1 VERVAQCQGLAE
13 AGIVARE
20 HELMTRVP
28 AARHIRVGA
37 AFLAAAIAAMA
48 NAQITPPSGAP
59 GPSPAR
65 QAVDARRAALTLI
78 GANFRPLAA
87 ILKGAAPADA
97 AEVNKRAT
105 RLAFLAGLLN
115 ENFPD
120 GSSLGPP
127 DSKAKAEIWSDRADF
142 DKKLRS
148 FQGDVAT
155 LVQVSGDG
163 KASADALKTAIT
175 AVGQDCKACHDKYR
189 EQ

>member
-1 VERVAQCQGLAE
+1 MSAPSK
-13 AGIVARE
+13 AGIAARE
-20 HELMTRVP
+20 HELMTRVI

-37 AFLAAAIAAMA
+37 AFLAIAISATA
-48 NAQITPPSGAP
+48 NAQTTPPGGAP

-78 GANFRPLAA
+78 GGNFRPLGA
-87 ILKGAAPADA
+87 ILKGAPADN

-105 RLAFLAGLLN
+105 RLAFLAGLLD

-120 GSSLGPP
+120 ASNLGQP
-127 DSKAKAEIWSDRADF
+127 DTKAKAEIWSDRADF
-142 DKKLRS
+142 DKKLKS
-148 FQGDVAT
+148 LQGDVAT
-155 LVQVSGDG
+155 LVQVSGEG
-163 KASADALKTAIT
+163 KGSAEAVKAAIA

>member
-1 VERVAQCQGLAE
+1 
-13 AGIVARE
+13 
-20 HELMTRVP
+20 MTRVT
-28 AARHIRVGA
+28 AARHIRIGA
-37 AFLAAAIAAMA
+37 AFLATAIAATA
-48 NAQITPPSGAP
+48 YVQTTPPAGAP

-65 QAVDARRAALTLI
+65 QAVDARRAAFVLI
-78 GANFRPLAA
+78 GANFHPLGA

-105 RLAFLAGLLN
+105 RLAFLAGLLD

-120 GSSLGPP
+120 ASNLGPP

-142 DKKLRS
+142 DKKLKS
-148 FQGDVAT
+148 LQGDAAA
-155 LVQVSGDG
+155 LVQVSADG
-163 KASADALKTAIT
+163 KGSADAIKAAIT

>member
-1 VERVAQCQGLAE
+1 MIRV
-13 AGIVARE
+13 
-20 HELMTRVP
+20 T
-28 AARHIRVGA
+28 AARRIRVGA
-37 AFLAAAIAAMA
+37 VFLAAAIAATA
-48 NAQITPPSGAP
+48 HSQTTPPAGAP

-65 QAVDARRAALTLI
+65 QAVDARKAAFTLI
-78 GANFRPLAA
+78 GANFHPLGA

-97 AEVNKRAT
+97 TEVNKRAT
-105 RLAFLAGLLN
+105 RLAFLAGLLD

-120 GSSLGPP
+120 ASNLGAP

-142 DKKLRS
+142 DKKLKN
-148 FQGDVAT
+148 FQGDAAA

-163 KASADALKTAIT
+163 KGSADAIKAAIA